1 MKAIRKYGWLIL
13 LVIAGV
19 FVYAYREYTRKP
31 ADLNDVK
38 AEAIVQAATLV
49 ELYEKDEAQANK
61 LYLGKA
67 IDVTGT
73 ISDITNQK
81 DTAVNVLLGG
91 KYDMHRVS
99 CLFGVSQLEK
109 IKGAKAGES
118 ISLRGICT
126 GYLMDVELNR
136 CVIIK
141 Q

>member
-1 MKAIRKYGWLIL
+1 MKAIRKYGWPLLI
-13 LVIAGV
+13 IMAGLAA
-19 FVYAYREYTRKP
+19 YAYHEYTRKP

-38 AEAIVQAATLV
+38 AEASIQAAALV
-49 ELYEKDEAQANK
+49 ELYEKDEAGANK

-67 IDVTGT
+67 IDVTG
-73 ISDITNQK
+73 IIAEINNQK
-81 DTAVNVLLGG
+81 DTSVNVLLGG
-91 KYDMHRVS
+91 KDAMHRVS
-99 CLFGVSQLEK
+99 CLLGVNQLEK
-109 IKGAKAGES
+109 IRGAKTGEA